1 MKEIRNFSCSPSHEK
16 KKIKNKNII
25 KNGQII
31 NITKRNKNFNIIS
44 EDDELKDIA
53 KKNITKSNN
62 KKKKKTGIC
71 QNKVTINLSI
81 NDDKCN
87 SNCKKGSSKLKK
99 IITKKNDS

>member
-1 MKEIRNFSCSPSHEK
+1 MK
-16 KKIKNKNII
+16 KK
-25 KNGQII
+25 
-31 NITKRNKNFNIIS
+31 R
-44 EDDELKDIA
+44 
-53 KKNITKSNN
+53 
-62 KKKKKTGIC
+62 TGIC